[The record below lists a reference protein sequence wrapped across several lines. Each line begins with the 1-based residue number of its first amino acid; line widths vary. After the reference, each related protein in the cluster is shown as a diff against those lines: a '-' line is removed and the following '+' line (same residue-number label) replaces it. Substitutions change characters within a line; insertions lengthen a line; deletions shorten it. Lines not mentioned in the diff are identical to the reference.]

1 MINFVGKISL
11 FLCIFYVVDSIEN
24 PPLNTFVALNQCFEL
39 KKGFKIDI
47 TEAHMT
53 GTDSI
58 QFKDDC
64 LRACLKTLFQNN
76 FTCRSLMH
84 MPRDDDCVL
93 TSMSEYTGA
102 KVEKVEDFGFMS
114 TINYFE
120 NKCAKSPFGKPA
132 ATAEAS
138 MSSYKGNRAIFQIG
152 EVAGKAPLILALID
166 GIRANSLVDINIKH
180 EHVKDC
186 FALKRKDVKLS
197 DRLLQMFTD
206 SSGMAVYPW
215 GEADL
220 KILGKNYLGST
231 VIIIDTMSQ
240 KVIDC
245 GIIQIKG
252 NPDEYEAIKS
262 FSSSFSLKFI
272 VAFTFFTFLF
282 NL

>member
-1 MINFVGKISL
+1 
-11 FLCIFYVVDSIEN
+11 
-24 PPLNTFVALNQCFEL
+24 
-39 KKGFKIDI
+39 
-47 TEAHMT
+47 MT

-64 LRACLKTLFQNN
+64 LRACLKTLFQSN

-120 NKCAKSPFGKPA
+120 NKCAKSPFGK
-132 ATAEAS
+132 
-138 MSSYKGNRAIFQIG
+138 
-152 EVAGKAPLILALID
+152 
-166 GIRANSLVDINIKH
+166 H
-180 EHVKDC
+180 
-186 FALKRKDVKLS
+186 VKLS

-215 GEADL
+215 GDADL
-220 KILGKNYLGST
+220 NVLGKNYLGST
-231 VIIIDTMSQ
+231 VIIIDTMTQ

-252 NPDEYEAIKS
+252 NPDEYEAIKI
-262 FSSSFSLKFI
+262 FGFEK
-272 VAFTFFTFLF
+272 
-282 NL
+282 